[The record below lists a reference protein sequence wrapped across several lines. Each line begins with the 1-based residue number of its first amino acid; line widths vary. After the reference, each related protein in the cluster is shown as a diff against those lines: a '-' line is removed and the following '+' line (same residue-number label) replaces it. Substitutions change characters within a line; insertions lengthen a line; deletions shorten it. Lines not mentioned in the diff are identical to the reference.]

1 MIFGLG
7 SRHYLDLRRRQ
18 RRLLETGQNDEPS
31 ELQEP
36 ALWDVSISSGGK
48 EKWEELMV

>member
-18 RRLLETGQNDEPS
+18 RRLFEASQNDESS
-31 ELQEP
+31 EVQEP
-36 ALWDVSISSGGK
+36 ALWDVSISSRGK